1 MKWFEYIII
10 AIAIMLVILPFL
22 LNKINRKKNKGSC
35 CNCSLCPVKC
45 CCEKNKNEK
54 TNNS

>member
-35 CNCSLCPVKC
+35 CNCSLCPFKC

-54 TNNS
+54 TNNN